1 MKKVYTRL
9 TELLGQ
15 PPDGVLFDHFI
26 AEFGGEL
33 QLDHSAYTLSTLGVT
48 LVVTD
53 LLFGVLLIHID
64 DLLTRQGVICP
75 YGGDLP
81 NAINQADG
89 PETIEQKLSARPVN
103 PEHLLSIGLSR
114 RESQNCYLLPPF
126 VLSFDF
132 AADTEKLSSVSIV
145 LSTEP
150 LLSGDFQLKN
160 KPPRG
165 S

>member
-89 PETIEQKLSARPVN
+89 PETFSATIWDLERRN
-103 PEHLLSIGLSR
+103 AKRYAAIKKMPE
-114 RESQNCYLLPPF
+114 RE
-126 VLSFDF
+126 
-132 AADTEKLSSVSIV
+132 AH
-145 LSTEP
+145 
-150 LLSGDFQLKN
+150 
-160 KPPRG
+160 
-165 S
+165 